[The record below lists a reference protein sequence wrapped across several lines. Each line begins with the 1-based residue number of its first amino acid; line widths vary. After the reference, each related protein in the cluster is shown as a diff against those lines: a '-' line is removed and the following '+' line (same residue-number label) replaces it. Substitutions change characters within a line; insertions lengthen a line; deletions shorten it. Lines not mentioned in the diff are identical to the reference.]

1 VKIRIVVLWVIAMC
15 RMVDINVLRNLTA
28 SAFRVSVVMLLILPY
43 KLMCAPLLKVG
54 NNKVHVGMVSS
65 VVITHIS
72 TKSMQQFLTSNMQ
85 LNEKTERQTDM
96 VCHVCVYS
104 VYVVQMGKQI
114 LCMQSE
120 LPWHWL

>member
-1 VKIRIVVLWVIAMC
+1 MKIRIVVLWVIAMC

-85 LNEKTERQTDM
+85 LNEKTDRHGLS
-96 VCHVCVYS
+96 CLCLFCVRCANGKANS
-104 VYVVQMGKQI
+104 VYAI
-114 LCMQSE
+114 
-120 LPWHWL
+120 